1 MPVQGASVG
10 GPKVVTPYG
19 TSVPGNP
26 YGTNYGGNP
35 YSAAGSPFTGGG
47 TPFRGNIYAGIPTTV
62 QQTPYGSA
70 YAQAQRS
77 LYTPQ
82 QLRTIAGQ
90 QAGAQIN
97 AQLGQSYASSAA
109 EQAQLAAMQNRAAGL
124 ASALGSFGPEYASAM
139 QSAYNQAA
147 NTVSQFGTGVV
158 QGGGQA
164 LQQAQGAAQAAAAA
178 KTDGQGQVSSYNIPD
193 ITGTLTQTGVNIPGN
208 SLAVSGLNAAQ
219 MGVYGA
225 MADKGQALTTV
236 DYYRQQAISALQQRA
251 AERAGIIAQ

>member
-1 MPVQGASVG
+1 
-10 GPKVVTPYG
+10 
-19 TSVPGNP
+19 
-26 YGTNYGGNP
+26 
-35 YSAAGSPFTGGG
+35 
-47 TPFRGNIYAGIPTTV
+47 
-62 QQTPYGSA
+62 
-70 YAQAQRS
+70 
-77 LYTPQ
+77 
-82 QLRTIAGQ
+82 
-90 QAGAQIN
+90 
-97 AQLGQSYASSAA
+97 
-109 EQAQLAAMQNRAAGL
+109 
-124 ASALGSFGPEYASAM
+124 SALGSFGPEYASAM

-251 AERAGIIAQ
+251 AERAGIIAQRPELYQNALEAQRQDNYQTQSRIDNIVNNATSYITSRRGLAVT